1 VDDAAMV
8 KATGKPLDEWC
19 ALLDERGAR
28 DLPHKEIARLL
39 HDDYSVP
46 SWWSQMVTVEYE
58 RKTGRRGTGQKASGE
73 FATTVSRTLP
83 GTMDEALD
91 RWLAGLPAPD
101 GPAAFDGV
109 PFAAEPGI
117 SKTEKRR
124 YWRVPLA
131 DGAKVTVFISAKPAG
146 AAGGGEATLLAVET
160 SKLAGKADIVR
171 WKAFWKAHLQA
182 F

>member
-1 VDDAAMV
+1 MDDAAMV
-8 KATGKPLDEWC
+8 KATGKALDEWC
-19 ALLDERGAR
+19 AILDERGAR
-28 DLPHKEIARLL
+28 DLPHTEIARLL
-39 HDDYSVP
+39 HKDFEMP

-58 RKTGRRGTGQKASGE
+58 RKTGRRETGQKASGE
-73 FATTVSRTLP
+73 FSTMVSTTLA
-83 GTMDEALD
+83 GTMDETLD

-117 SKTEKRR
+117 SRTEKRR
-124 YWRVPLA
+124 YWRVRLE
-131 DGAKVTVFISAKPAG
+131 DGARITVFISAKPGG

-160 SKLAGKADIVR
+160 SKLSGSADVAR
-171 WKAFWKAHLQA
+171 WKTYWKAHLQG